1 MRTAQIAFRFREVIL
16 SGNWISTNFRAQL
29 EDVTLEEALTKVGD
43 LNTIALL
50 TFHIHYYVAGVLNV
64 LEGGPLEIRDRYS
77 FDMPPLHSESDW
89 EAVRSTLWKDAEKF
103 AQRVEKMPDDQLWD
117 VFADEKYGNFYR
129 NLEGMIEHCY
139 YHLGQIVILKKLI
152 RAGTA

>member
-1 MRTAQIAFRFREVIL
+1 MRTAQIASRFREVIL

>member
-1 MRTAQIAFRFREVIL
+1 MRTAQIASRFREVIL
-16 SGNWISTNFRAQL
+16 NGNWISTNFRAQL
-29 EDVTLEEALTKVGD
+29 EDVTLEESLTKVGN
-43 LNTIALL
+43 LNTIAQL

-89 EAVRSTLWKDAEKF
+89 KAMLDALWNDAEKF
-103 AQRVEKMPDDQLWD
+103 AERVEEMPDDQLWD

-129 NLEGMIEHCY
+129 NLEGMTEHCY
-139 YHLGQIVILKKLI
+139 YHLGQIVLLKKLA
-152 RAGTA
+152 RGNS